1 MDTTI
6 EIAPEINE
14 TGRAELIEEISTLTG
29 ISMVDSATWSCLWFS
44 DMKRLQELV
53 DAFPECAG
61 FKILK
66 KSDDDDDNSTPD
78 TPQTLRKRRIGQILS
93 EEVTSSEVI
102 TPSKHSKA
110 VKKLCLEKD
119 QESCIITEE
128 GEPIEVCHILPF
140 AISRPAGQEHFLFWA
155 ILSVFWTEDRINEWK
170 RQIFGDDG
178 IEVCQNLLTLCPNAH
193 RLWGQAR
200 CALQPL
206 SMREDKKSL
215 KIRFFWL
222 QSRDFTKK
230 MRITAR
236 PYLPAILDPGP
247 MHAKLFDAISG
258 AAGVN
263 DEELFDSDDG
273 YDDDDE

>member
-1 MDTTI
+1 MRRF
-6 EIAPEINE
+6 ANNE
-14 TGRAELIEEISTLTG
+14 
-29 ISMVDSATWSCLWFS
+29 
-44 DMKRLQELV
+44 Q
-53 DAFPECAG
+53 
-61 FKILK
+61 
-66 KSDDDDDNSTPD
+66 
-78 TPQTLRKRRIGQILS
+78 
-93 EEVTSSEVI
+93 
-102 TPSKHSKA
+102 
-110 VKKLCLEKD
+110 CLERD
-119 QESCIITEE
+119 QESCIITKG

-140 AISRPAGQEHFLFWA
+140 AISRPAGQEHFIFWS
-155 ILSVFWTEDRINEWK
+155 ILSVFWTEDRTNEWK
-170 RQIFGDDG
+170 RQILGDDG
-178 IEVCQNLLTLCPNAH
+178 IEVCHNLLTLCPNAH
-193 RLWGQAR
+193 RLWGRAR
-200 CALQPL
+200 FALQPL

-247 MHAKLFDAISG
+247 MHAKLFDGLSETKLCSGDTFTLTTDDPQSKPLPSIELLQMQWTLQRLIAISG